1 MASFVGLQSDLLLN
15 EKRQTFAR
23 GLLRTNI
30 HHVHLYILN
39 RSMME
44 FCPRDKEIFFKYI
57 MTIVQI
63 NETVLSAHYLATFGT
78 SSQTSQLL
86 LCRPHAPRAR
96 ERKFNSH
103 SGVLLKIMSR
113 GSELPWREYC
123 DHYNSALS
131 SWLLEAQIRP
141 LLTGSLPGAT
151 IFRLPFTSKIL
162 VSALAKSPQKPAVS
176 CHAGWRRRLMFFR

>member
-1 MASFVGLQSDLLLN
+1 
-15 EKRQTFAR
+15 
-23 GLLRTNI
+23 
-30 HHVHLYILN
+30 
-39 RSMME
+39 
-44 FCPRDKEIFFKYI
+44 
-57 MTIVQI
+57 VQI
-63 NETVLSAHYLATFGT
+63 NDTVFKFSYLHIIKQNLARARKLSNCCFGDY
-78 SSQTSQLL
+78 
-86 LCRPHAPRAR
+86 APRAR

-131 SWLLEAQIRP
+131 RCSSWLLEAQIRP

-162 VSALAKSPQKPAVS
+162 VSALVKSPQKPAVS
-176 CHAGWRRRLMFFR
+176 CHAGWRRRLIFLCKKPCEPIWLLVCFSNSLRALAPKLHANSLPQSKGPRMSIEI